1 MLRLT
6 LVAAVFAAIFALSP
20 FTNFVRIDSSAAIPV
35 FHR

>member
-6 LVAAVFAAIFALSP
+6 LVAAAFAAIFAFSP
-20 FTNFVRIDSSAAIPV
+20 FTSFVKIDSSAAIPV